1 MKRYRHK
8 ISSSVP
14 EQAAEW
20 LVELAEPTRTEA
32 RRREFMK
39 WLKKSPQHIEEFL
52 GIATLQLEVAEQ
64 SSVVQDIVTELNSRD
79 DQCMVPLFREPVTP
93 ARLPLLQRHRR
104 ARYRAWASAAALAA
118 LVAIAIVLV
127 QLPIF
132 EPPPI
137 NHSTELGEQRSIVL
151 DDGSIMILNTLSE
164 ATVQFSRATRQ
175 VTLVAGEAMFDVVSN
190 PDRPFVVETGAMSLS
205 VLGTKFSVYRKKN
218 STRLAV
224 VEGAVSAVSR
234 YAPGN
239 NVVVR
244 TGEGAVATLQ
254 GISLTDPRF
263 DVEGAIAWTE
273 RRLIFDA
280 APLAE
285 VVAEFNRYNRLP
297 LVVEDSALANRA
309 ITTVFNAH
317 DVSALVGFLQ
327 LEPDVEVRYG
337 EDAIRIRVRR

>member
-1 MKRYRHK
+1 MKRHRHK
-8 ISSSVP
+8 ISGSVP

-20 LVELAEPTRTEA
+20 LVELAEPGRTET

-52 GIATLQLEVAEQ
+52 GIASLQLEVAEQ
-64 SSVVQDIVTELNSRD
+64 SSVVQEIVAELKARD
-79 DQCMVPLFREPVTP
+79 DQCMVPLFHPLLTP
-93 ARLPLLQRHRR
+93 ARLPGARRHHR
-104 ARYRAWASAAALAA
+104 ARYLAWVSAAALAA
-118 LVAIAIVLV
+118 IAIVVVRLSIV
-127 QLPIF
+127 
-132 EPPPI
+132 EPQWI
-137 NHSTELGEQRSIVL
+137 SHRTELGEQRSIVL

-164 ATVQFSRATRQ
+164 ATVQFSRRTRQ

-190 PDRPFVVETGAMSLS
+190 PERPFVVETGTMSLN
-205 VLGTKFSVYRKKN
+205 VVGTKFSVYRKKN

-224 VEGAVSAVSR
+224 VEGAVNAVSR
-234 YAPGN
+234 YEPKS

-244 TGEGAVATLQ
+244 TGEGAVATIQ
-254 GISLTDPRF
+254 GISLTEPRF
-263 DVEGAIAWTE
+263 DVEKAIAWTE
-273 RRLIFDA
+273 RRLIFDG

-285 VVAEFNRYNRLP
+285 VVAEFNRYNRVP

-317 DVSALVGFLQ
+317 DVSALVSFLQ

>member
-1 MKRYRHK
+1 MKRYGHN

-20 LVELAEPTRTEA
+20 LLELAEPGRSVTR
-32 RRREFMK
+32 RWEFMH

-52 GIATLQLEVAEQ
+52 AIATLQLEVAEQ
-64 SSVVQDIVTELNSRD
+64 SSVVQDIVAELKIKD
-79 DQCMVPLFREPVTP
+79 DKVAVPLFREPRMTGGLPVTS
-93 ARLPLLQRHRR
+93 RR
-104 ARYRAWASAAALAA
+104 RRRRYLAWVSAAALAVFAIA
-118 LVAIAIVLV
+118 LVQMRLV
-127 QLPIF
+127 

-137 NHSTELGEQRSIVL
+137 SHRTELGEQRSIVL
-151 DDGSIMILNTLSE
+151 SDGSIMTLNTLSE
-164 ATVQFSRATRQ
+164 ATVQFSRPTRQ

-234 YAPGN
+234 YAPGS

-244 TGEGAVATLQ
+244 TGEGAVATMQ
-254 GISLTDPRF
+254 GISLTDPQF
-263 DVEGAIAWTE
+263 DVEKAIAWTE
-273 RRLIFDA
+273 RRLIFDG

-327 LEPDVEVRYG
+327 LEPDVEVQYG